1 MPSKERHTQGPER
14 ETAADA
20 QMRRDRAQFALAE
33 RAASFGYWRQD
44 LRTLETTWSPG
55 MYALLGVTPE
65 DQHADNRWLREQIH
79 EADRDTADRAII
91 DAIQAKS
98 AFYFRSRAASPDA
111 ISQVMDTHGQVE
123 LDPSGEVIAILG
135 VCSNVTKQVTA
146 EAERVR
152 AENRYR
158 LMAEGAS
165 DAIILYA
172 PGGRILFASSA
183 LERITGRRI
192 DEIEERKFLR
202 LVHPEDIAEAEKV
215 RVRPAPNTVLT
226 ATYRLRH
233 RDGHHVWL
241 EVTTRGI
248 YDEATGD
255 YRNTIA
261 VLRDISD
268 RKAHELELQ
277 AARERAEAANRAKSV
292 FLANMSHELRTPL
305 NAIIGFAD
313 MMKQEMFGPLGSPRY
328 GEYSGLIRDSGQLLL
343 DLISDLLDMAKIEAG
358 KSKLALE
365 TLDLRNTVRDCL
377 RLIEARAT
385 ANRVK
390 IQTEI
395 PDEPLRIMADRRA
408 MKQVLLNLLSNA
420 VKFTVGGGQV
430 HISAAQD
437 DGKLMLCVR
446 DNGIG
451 IPAADLPRLGRPFEQ
466 VCADPMLSKAGTGLG
481 LALVRALV
489 ERHGGTF
496 TIESEVGRGTA
507 VTVTLPPRPPVR
519 AAA

>member
-1 MPSKERHTQGPER
+1 
-14 ETAADA
+14 
-20 QMRRDRAQFALAE
+20 
-33 RAASFGYWRQD
+33 
-44 LRTLETTWSPG
+44 
-55 MYALLGVTPE
+55 
-65 DQHADNRWLREQIH
+65 
-79 EADRDTADRAII
+79 
-91 DAIQAKS
+91 
-98 AFYFRSRAASPDA
+98 
-111 ISQVMDTHGQVE
+111 
-123 LDPSGEVIAILG
+123 
-135 VCSNVTKQVTA
+135 
-146 EAERVR
+146 
-152 AENRYR
+152 
-158 LMAEGAS
+158 
-165 DAIILYA
+165 
-172 PGGRILFASSA
+172 
-183 LERITGRRI
+183 
-192 DEIEERKFLR
+192 
-202 LVHPEDIAEAEKV
+202 
-215 RVRPAPNTVLT
+215 
-226 ATYRLRH
+226 
-233 RDGHHVWL
+233 
-241 EVTTRGI
+241 
-248 YDEATGD
+248 
-255 YRNTIA
+255 
-261 VLRDISD
+261 
-268 RKAHELELQ
+268 
-277 AARERAEAANRAKSV
+277 EAANRAKSV

-377 RLIEARAT
+377 RLIEARAR
-385 ANRVK
+385 ANRVT

-496 TIESEVGRGTA
+496 VIESEVGRGTA